1 MDVLLNEFEEKNLA
15 KQINNHPKILKKKNL
30 RNFYGNSCADSKE
43 IFLKKC
49 NEFLKETKK
58 KFLNLSLD

>member
-15 KQINNHPKILKKKNL
+15 KQINNHPKILKKKTYETSTGIPVQTL
-30 RNFYGNSCADSKE
+30 RKYFW
-43 IFLKKC
+43 KKC